1 LLYQTITIMYTLDC
15 PYYDQEFNSIDELL
29 FDILL
34 KGVDPNYEILLNGKR
49 TGESPADLIIE

>member
-1 LLYQTITIMYTLDC
+1 MYTLDC